1 MQLIPQVLPWDRWS
15 PADTPDGE
23 VASAAVLLRLPLRAS
38 FGLAPRASIEV
49 EFPLEAQWVRAPT
62 GEDGSRFVPGDLT
75 VGVQLWPVL
84 PRGSGVVRAGAFL
97 GASLPTGA
105 SGGDLLA
112 YEQGGVSLR
121 TGSGTVDPVLGGD
134 VLVFTPTVAF
144 VSSWA
149 RARLP
154 LYANG
159 EGYRRGISL
168 SEGVELGLREPR
180 GRLVV
185 QVGVEGF
192 HAASDEVS
200 SEGDGAGGIATA
212 AGVPTAL
219 PMHAAGEVHD
229 GRRHEVAFTAAVSLL
244 PSRTWALAARVR
256 APFLRFAGEPQ
267 VMSPVDVSLSVSAVL
282 GPPSR
287 RGGTGEGH
295 GHPGEAVPPPEPAP
309 PQ

>member
-1 MQLIPQVLPWDRWS
+1 MQFIPQVLPWDRWS
-15 PADTPDGE
+15 PAETPEGE

-75 VGVQLWPVL
+75 VGVQLWPLL
-84 PRGSGVVRAGAFL
+84 PRGSGVVRAGAYL

-121 TGSGTVDPVLGGD
+121 TGSGTVDPVLGAD

-154 LYANG
+154 VYAND
-159 EGYRRGISL
+159 EGYRRGASL

-192 HAASDEVS
+192 HAASDVVP
-200 SEGDGAGGIATA
+200 SEGSGAPATA
-212 AGVPTAL
+212 SASGVGAL
-219 PMHAAGEVHD
+219 PMHSSGEVHD

-244 PSRTWALAARVR
+244 PSRAWALAARVR

-267 VMSPVDVSLSVSAVL
+267 VMSPVDVSLSFSAVL
-282 GPPSR
+282 PPLR
-287 RGGTGEGH
+287 RRGTGEPH
-295 GHPGEAVPPPEPAP
+295 AHPDGASPPDPAR